1 VLTWLA
7 VLESRLRGLLGGRR
21 QDEAFDLEITAHLD
35 MLTDEH
41 IRRGLAPAEARRQ
54 AILRFGGTVQI
65 KEQQHESRGLAC
77 VETTLS
83 DLRYGLRTLRRNPG
97 FGAVVILTLAVGVGA
112 VTSMFTVVRAVLLR
126 PLPFAAPD
134 RLVEITETNP
144 LKGWTHTVAAPANLA
159 DWRARNTVFTD
170 IAAYNG
176 VDDRGASLYQ
186 RVLTVN
192 GEPAPVK
199 GLATTGNLF
208 DVLGVRP
215 LIGRAFTWDETFD
228 GKDRVIVLAYGT
240 WKNLFGAD
248 PAIIGRDVLL
258 SGRSMTVIGVMPPEF
273 SFPNRTA
280 QFWAP
285 LGVRPDMFT
294 EMRRPHFINTVARLR
309 EGVSLEQA
317 RDQMTRIAADLER
330 QYPDTNTRMGVRL
343 EPLHDVMA
351 AEARPTILMLT
362 GAVTILFIIVCANV
376 ASLQLGRGSIRMREM
391 AMRRALGAGRWR
403 LARQLLTEA
412 LLLSMAG
419 VTIGVGLAA
428 ITPALLL
435 SAAPSALPLFAT
447 PRVDLFVLL
456 FAAGLAIIAP
466 LIFALAPA
474 VSASRAGQLGER
486 AESGSRHATRAR
498 DLLVAFEVAMSVVL
512 VVGSILLT
520 RSLLQLQRVDPG
532 FSPDRVVSFK
542 ITLPRVKY
550 PAGTDQMRVFAD
562 IEQRLRVV
570 PGVEAVGATSTLA
583 LRGYTWTGDAT
594 VEGHGGDDYERELRH
609 ESITPDYFRAMG
621 TRLVAGRMLTERDTA
636 GSNVTLIN
644 EALASKYFAG
654 LDPVGKRIKFG
665 RPADRDETWITV
677 VGVVADEKQDGLG
690 KATKPEVYVPYA
702 ENVQNPATF
711 VVRSKIDAEAAI
723 SAARQTARGID
734 RDLLLTDVTTLDDL
748 VRDSMADERFRT
760 TLLGGFAG
768 IALFLAALGI
778 YGVLAYFVSQRSR
791 ELGIRLA
798 LGARPR
804 ALFLMVVG
812 QGMRPVAAGAGI
824 GLAGA
829 IALTGLTKSMLFG
842 VEPADPATYAVTAVV
857 LAAIAAVACTLPAVR
872 ATRVDPLVALR
883 DE

>member
-1 VLTWLA
+1 
-7 VLESRLRGLLGGRR
+7 
-21 QDEAFDLEITAHLD
+21 
-35 MLTDEH
+35 
-41 IRRGLAPAEARRQ
+41 
-54 AILRFGGTVQI
+54 
-65 KEQQHESRGLAC
+65 
-77 VETTLS
+77 
-83 DLRYGLRTLRRNPG
+83 
-97 FGAVVILTLAVGVGA
+97 
-112 VTSMFTVVRAVLLR
+112 
-126 PLPFAAPD
+126 
-134 RLVEITETNP
+134 
-144 LKGWTHTVAAPANLA
+144 
-159 DWRARNTVFTD
+159 
-170 IAAYNG
+170 
-176 VDDRGASLYQ
+176 
-186 RVLTVN
+186 
-192 GEPAPVK
+192 
-199 GLATTGNLF
+199 
-208 DVLGVRP
+208 
-215 LIGRAFTWDETFD
+215 
-228 GKDRVIVLAYGT
+228 
-240 WKNLFGAD
+240 
-248 PAIIGRDVLL
+248 
-258 SGRSMTVIGVMPPEF
+258 
-273 SFPNRTA
+273 
-280 QFWAP
+280 
-285 LGVRPDMFT
+285 
-294 EMRRPHFINTVARLR
+294 
-309 EGVSLEQA
+309 
-317 RDQMTRIAADLER
+317 
-330 QYPDTNTRMGVRL
+330 
-343 EPLHDVMA
+343 MA
-351 AEARPTILMLT
+351 AVARPTILMLT

-665 RPADRDETWITV
+665 RPADRDDTWITV